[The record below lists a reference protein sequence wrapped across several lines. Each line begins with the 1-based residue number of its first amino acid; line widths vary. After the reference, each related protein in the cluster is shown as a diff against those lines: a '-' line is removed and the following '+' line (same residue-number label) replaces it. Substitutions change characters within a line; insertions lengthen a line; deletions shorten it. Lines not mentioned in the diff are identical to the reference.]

1 MLKCLCLVLMTNPL
15 SQTRKVKWRTSLQKL
30 QLLQAMADVQCT
42 QTRCQQLL
50 LKRSESAS
58 QKSMPAFTV
67 RAFIWIYSP
76 VFKNILLKHWK
87 YKMFSL
93 QILSLLLRQLPKNV
107 SCIYLGAKHPG
118 PSFTFLFT
126 RWQLNQR
133 QASVFWS
140 HVQMRNFWSL
150 SQLMPENHSQLCRE
164 LQGHV
169 FCPTDRAQRHRV
181 TLLWSHNRRV
191 GTNPLPIP
199 YSNHPSPL
207 DTVI

>member
-1 MLKCLCLVLMTNPL
+1 
-15 SQTRKVKWRTSLQKL
+15 
-30 QLLQAMADVQCT
+30 MADVWCT
-42 QTRCQQLL
+42 QTWCQQLL
-50 LKRSESAS
+50 LKRSESAF
-58 QKSMPAFTV
+58 QKGMPAFTV
-67 RAFIWIYSP
+67 RAFIWIIFTPQCLKIS
-76 VFKNILLKHWK
+76 FLNIENIKCFPYRSCPFLP
-87 YKMFSL
+87 
-93 QILSLLLRQLPKNV
+93 RQLPKNV
-107 SCIYLGAKHPG
+107 SCVCLGAKHPG

-150 SQLMPENHSQLCRE
+150 SQLMPVNHSQPSRE
-164 LQGHV
+164 LQGHM

-181 TLLWSHNRRV
+181 ILLWSHNRRV

-207 DTVI
+207 DTVISIKRPIGNDRWRKQPRHEMHSKVY